1 LTVRWEIAPERFD
14 AAATLTCGQ
23 VFRWVSPRP
32 GRWLGTDDGVAFALT
47 ELGTGVWEVD
57 STGDPARLWAALAL
71 DRDPV
76 LPDLDAEAQ
85 WLAPCAA
92 QTQGL
97 RLMRPADPVET
108 LFAFMCTA
116 NNHLR
121 RIVPMVHALAAYG
134 PILAEWDGVA
144 VRGFP
149 DLEIVAGLDE
159 ADLRAQGFGYR
170 GGTIPR
176 AARAVLDRGGRD
188 WLLGLR
194 EVPWSEARAAL
205 MELPGV
211 GPKLADCIALF
222 GLHHGECVPVD
233 THVWQIATRHLFP
246 EWAGLAVTERRYA
259 AVGDWFRARF
269 GKDAGWAHQRAF
281 ASHLWE

>member
-1 LTVRWEIAPERFD
+1 MTARWEIDSARLD
-14 AAATLTCGQ
+14 LAATLTCGQ

-32 GRWLGTDDGVAFALT
+32 GRWLGSDDEVAFAVT
-47 ELGTGVWEVD
+47 ERAPGVWEVE
-57 STGDPARLWAALAL
+57 STGDPGRLWTALAL

-76 LPDLDAEAQ
+76 LPDLDDAAA
-85 WLAPCAA
+85 WLIPCAQ

-134 PILAEWDGVA
+134 PILAEWEGVA

-176 AARAVLDRGGRD
+176 AARAVLERGGRE

-194 EVPWSEARAAL
+194 GEPWSAAREAL

-222 GLHHGECVPVD
+222 GLHHGECVPGD